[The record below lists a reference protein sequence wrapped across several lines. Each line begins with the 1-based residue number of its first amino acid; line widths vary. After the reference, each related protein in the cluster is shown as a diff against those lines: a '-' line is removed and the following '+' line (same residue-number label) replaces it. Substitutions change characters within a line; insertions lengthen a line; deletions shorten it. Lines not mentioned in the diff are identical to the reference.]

1 MIGWWE
7 VVVIAFVVLLLFGGK
22 KVPELMKGLGK
33 GVRSFKDALDG
44 KEDGGQLRGTLF
56 RSALFLC
63 AFSCLG
69 LCFRSFL
76 FDGIILAPSRPD
88 FWLYR
93 LLGWNMKIDLVNIEL
108 SAQFF
113 VHLRASLAA
122 GFILSFPFI
131 ISEIWRFV
139 TPALYVGEKRV
150 LRRAFL
156 LSTVLFYLGVLVG
169 YFLVLPLCLQF
180 FINYTVSAEVVNTIS
195 LGSYMSMFTSMVLLN
210 GVVFEF
216 PTAVMALSRLGVIDR
231 ADLRKWRKYAFVAIL
246 IVAAVIT
253 PADPVS
259 MFVLAI
265 PMYLLYEFSILLCSS
280 QKKPAL
286 GE

>member
-1 MIGWWE
+1 M
-7 VVVIAFVVLLLFGGK
+7 
-22 KVPELMKGLGK
+22 
-33 GVRSFKDALDG
+33 SFWDHLD
-44 KEDGGQLRGTLF
+44 ELRGTLI

-69 LCFRSFL
+69 LCLRRQL
-76 FDGIILAPSRPD
+76 FDGIILAPSRPG
-88 FWLYR
+88 FPLYR
-93 LLGWNMKIDLVNIEL
+93 LLGWNIDIDLVNIEL

-113 VHLRASLAA
+113 VHLKASLAA
-122 GFILSFPFI
+122 GLILSFPFI
-131 ISEIWRFV
+131 VREIWKFV
-139 TPALYVGEKRV
+139 SPALYAGEKRA
-150 LRRAFL
+150 LRTAFL
-156 LSTVLFYLGVLVG
+156 FSGVLFYLGVLVG

-180 FINYTVSAEVVNTIS
+180 FFNYSVSAEVVNTIS
-195 LGSYMSMFTSMVLLN
+195 LSSYMSMFTSMVLLN
-210 GVVFEF
+210 GAVFEF
-216 PTAVMALSRLGVIDR
+216 PTVVLVLSRLGVIDR
-231 ADLRKWRKYAFVAIL
+231 ADLRRGRRYAFVAIL

-280 QKKPAL
+280 RKKPAN

>member
-1 MIGWWE
+1 
-7 VVVIAFVVLLLFGGK
+7 
-22 KVPELMKGLGK
+22 
-33 GVRSFKDALDG
+33 
-44 KEDGGQLRGTLF
+44 
-56 RSALFLC
+56 
-63 AFSCLG
+63 
-69 LCFRSFL
+69 
-76 FDGIILAPSRPD
+76 
-88 FWLYR
+88 
-93 LLGWNMKIDLVNIEL
+93 
-108 SAQFF
+108 
-113 VHLRASLAA
+113 
-122 GFILSFPFI
+122 
-131 ISEIWRFV
+131 
-139 TPALYVGEKRV
+139 
-150 LRRAFL
+150 
-156 LSTVLFYLGVLVG
+156 
-169 YFLVLPLCLQF
+169 
-180 FINYTVSAEVVNTIS
+180 VNTIS

-280 QKKPAL
+280 QKKTAL

>member
-1 MIGWWE
+1 M
-7 VVVIAFVVLLLFGGK
+7 AGGK
-22 KVPELMKGLGK
+22 EM
-33 GVRSFKDALDG
+33 SFWDHLD
-44 KEDGGQLRGTLF
+44 ELRGTLF

-63 AFSCLG
+63 VFSCLG
-69 LCFRSFL
+69 LCFRERL

-88 FWLYR
+88 FRLYR
-93 LLGWNMKIDLVNIEL
+93 LLGWNISIDLINIDL

-113 VHLRASLAA
+113 VHLRASVAA
-122 GFILSFPFI
+122 GLILSFPFI
-131 ISEIWRFV
+131 IMEIWKFV
-139 TPALYVGEKRV
+139 APALYAGEKRA
-150 LRRAFL
+150 LRLAFL

-169 YFLVLPLCLQF
+169 YFVVLPLCLQF
-180 FINYTVSAEVVNTIS
+180 FINYTVSTAVVNTIS

-210 GVVFEF
+210 GLVFEF
-216 PTAVMALSRLGVIDR
+216 PTVMLALSRLGVVDR
-231 ADLRKWRKYAFVAIL
+231 AALRRGRKYAFVAIL
-246 IVAAVIT
+246 IVAALIT

-280 QKKPAL
+280 QKKPAS

>member
-1 MIGWWE
+1 M
-7 VVVIAFVVLLLFGGK
+7 AGGK
-22 KVPELMKGLGK
+22 EM
-33 GVRSFKDALDG
+33 SFWDHLD
-44 KEDGGQLRGTLF
+44 ELRGTLF

-69 LCFRSFL
+69 LCFRERL

-88 FWLYR
+88 FRLYR
-93 LLGWNMKIDLVNIEL
+93 LLGWNISIDLINIDL

-113 VHLRASLAA
+113 VHLRASVAA
-122 GFILSFPFI
+122 GLILSFPFI
-131 ISEIWRFV
+131 IMEIWKFV
-139 TPALYVGEKRV
+139 APALYAGEKRA
-150 LRRAFL
+150 LRLAFL

-169 YFLVLPLCLQF
+169 YFVVLPLCLQF
-180 FINYTVSAEVVNTIS
+180 FINYTVSTEVVNTIS

-210 GVVFEF
+210 GLVFEF
-216 PTAVMALSRLGVIDR
+216 PTVMLALSRLGVVDR
-231 ADLRKWRKYAFVAIL
+231 AALRRGRKYAFVAIL
-246 IVAAVIT
+246 IVAALIT

-265 PMYLLYEFSILLCSS
+265 PMYFLYEFSILLCSS
-280 QKKPAL
+280 QKKPAS